1 AALSRDLGGAL
12 RADVDP
18 INATNFHTENL
29 FGLFVAQ
36 GLEDPS
42 KNVGYLLQG
51 GLGMPDR
58 EYYLSADPDMVKT
71 RDAYKAYI
79 AALLKQAGT
88 TDAEA
93 KAKAV
98 FDLELQIA
106 RAHASVIDSQNIHKA
121 NNPWPVADFG
131 KQAPGIDWPAFLDAA
146 GLSGQRTL
154 VAWQPEATRKLSALV
169 ASQPLQ
175 AWKDYLRFHAINH
188 SASLL
193 PKAYADLRFGFYG
206 TQLTGATQ
214 QRDRWKR
221 ALSATDGALGDAIGQ
236 RVECEALGVGGDRG
250 ARRQRQRQRETR
262 SKRTLVAGV
271 AKARGVT

>member
-1 AALSRDLGGAL
+1 
-12 RADVDP
+12 
-18 INATNFHTENL
+18 
-29 FGLFVAQ
+29 
-36 GLEDPS
+36 
-42 KNVGYLLQG
+42 GYLLQG

-58 EYYLSADPDMVKT
+58 EYYLSTDPDMVKT
-71 RDAYKAYI
+71 RDAYKTYI

-88 TDAEA
+88 ADADSR
-93 KAKAV
+93 AKAV

-236 RVECEALGVGGDRG
+236 LYVKQYFPAESKAQAEEMVANIVAAFRDGVDDL
-250 ARRQRQRQRETR
+250 AWMTPET
-262 SKRTLVAGV
+262 K
-271 AKARGVT
+271 AKAKGLKVGV